1 MLGLRPQM
9 QTFESD
15 RLHKPMNYLKEQTM
29 KQTKTEIISEQVQK
43 LGIQGDQE
51 INKKTEENTK

>member
-9 QTFESD
+9 QTLESD
-15 RLHKPMNYLKEQTM
+15 RLRKPMNYLKEQTM
-29 KQTKTEIISEQVQK
+29 KQTKTEMISEQVQK

-51 INKKTEENTK
+51 INKKTEENTR

>member
-9 QTFESD
+9 QTLESD

-29 KQTKTEIISEQVQK
+29 KQTKTQKLYQVQK

-51 INKKTEENTK
+51 INKKTEENTR